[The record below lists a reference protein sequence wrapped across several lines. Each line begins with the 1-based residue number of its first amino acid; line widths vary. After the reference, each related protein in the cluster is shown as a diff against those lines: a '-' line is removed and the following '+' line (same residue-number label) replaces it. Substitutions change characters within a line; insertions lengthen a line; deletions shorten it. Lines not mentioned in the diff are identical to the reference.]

1 MHYHVHKF
9 AEQPFRGHAASQG
22 SMSVGEHW
30 LSWTV
35 DTYSSPLCLF
45 KLPVTFTATQLFHTG
60 RPTGYRGR
68 QPLSWQNR
76 RLLSVEEVVKLH
88 FSMKAMFSGEAAVFP
103 IDPSTKAPQQ
113 GFFSQSVIILY
124 NNSSVEKESRL
135 TVLSH
140 HQGLQLKY
148 QSPSKK
154 RIDLRELDSSL

>member
-1 MHYHVHKF
+1 
-9 AEQPFRGHAASQG
+9 
-22 SMSVGEHW
+22 
-30 LSWTV
+30 
-35 DTYSSPLCLF
+35 
-45 KLPVTFTATQLFHTG
+45 
-60 RPTGYRGR
+60 
-68 QPLSWQNR
+68 
-76 RLLSVEEVVKLH
+76 
-88 FSMKAMFSGEAAVFP
+88 MKAMFSGEAAVFP

-113 GFFSQSVIILY
+113 GFFSESVIILY